1 MKKSIKVVAFTAII
15 ASLLSF
21 VGCSKSKGS
30 KSKGYGV
37 SFSYADVEVGK
48 SYTDITA
55 TIKLMTHRTDMLQDG
70 YTGVPF
76 SKYLEAFKKVYPN
89 ITVEIEGITDYASI
103 SLLRLQGGDWGD
115 IMMIPSIDKKELSN
129 YFMSFGSLDE
139 MNKEIKF
146 ASNWEYDGLVYG
158 IPSTGNAQGVLYNE
172 KVFKDAGIKNLPKT
186 TDEFIE
192 DLKLI
197 KSKTNDIPL
206 YTNYA
211 AGWTMSAWDAYLGG
225 SATADENYMN
235 NVLLHT
241 KDPFKNYY

>member
-30 KSKGYGV
+30 KSKGSGV

-55 TIKLMTHRTDMLQDG
+55 KIKLMTHRTDMLQDG

-76 SKYLEAFKKVYPN
+76 SKYLEEFKKVYPN

-139 MNKEIKF
+139 MTKEIKF

-158 IPSTGNAQGVLYNE
+158 IPSTGNA
-172 KVFKDAGIKNLPKT
+172 
-186 TDEFIE
+186 
-192 DLKLI
+192 
-197 KSKTNDIPL
+197 
-206 YTNYA
+206 
-211 AGWTMSAWDAYLGG
+211 
-225 SATADENYMN
+225 
-235 NVLLHT
+235 
-241 KDPFKNYY
+241 